1 MSYVTKQFITAIKLS
16 DTSKFKKTNC
26 SKVERYIKHSKYK
39 RKHGWTNL
47 KKIVIVVW
55 VLITAFQ
62 SQSFLL
68 CEPLGIMLGKHI
80 CSAGS
85 CVFVIDRLF
94 RKFHW
99 KQGRVICIT
108 NK

>member
-26 SKVERYIKHSKYK
+26 SKVERYIKHSNYK

-47 KKIVIVVW
+47 KKIVIVIVGFDNS
-55 VLITAFQ
+55 FQ